1 MIQVRNLE
9 TKKVMEKT
17 QVFDAEDLI
26 KVLFKL
32 INDGRIIT
40 TYKNIINV
48 HSDNSEGL
56 RRLFS
61 KQGVIILRLS
71 KALV

>member
-17 QVFDAEDLI
+17 QVFDAEDLV

-32 INDGRIIT
+32 VNDGRIIT
-40 TYKNIINV
+40 SYKNIINV
-48 HSDNSEGL
+48 HCDNSEGL

-61 KQGVIILRLS
+61 KQRVIILRLS

>member
-40 TYKNIINV
+40 SYKNIINV